1 MMAGGLVWFGIVDNG
16 VLVLAMVAGV
26 SLDRVWM
33 PARWRSPALSAIC
46 AGAVGNTL
54 SDALAA
60 VPMGARAVV
69 SVVAGCIMGPA
80 VAGAVVAAWRAYG
93 RILSNGFAGDG
104 RRRLDTTPSASEG

>member
-1 MMAGGLVWFGIVDNG
+1 MSSGLVWFGIVDNG

-46 AGAVGNTL
+46 AGAIGNTL

-60 VPMGARAVV
+60 VPMGWRAVV
-69 SVVAGCIMGPA
+69 AVATGCIVGPVLA
-80 VAGAVVAAWRAYG
+80 AVVVGAWR
-93 RILSNGFAGDG
+93 IFSNGLAGDG
-104 RRRLDTTPSASEG
+104 RRRLDTALDASEG

>member
-1 MMAGGLVWFGIVDNG
+1 MDAGLVWFGVVDNG

-46 AGAVGNTL
+46 AGAVGNTV
-54 SDALAA
+54 SDGLAA

-69 SVVAGCIMGPA
+69 AVVAGCIMGPA
-80 VAGAVVAAWRAYG
+80 VAGVVVGAWR
-93 RILSNGFAGDG
+93 LVSNGLAGDG

>member
-1 MMAGGLVWFGIVDNG
+1 MMGAGLVWFGLVDNG

-60 VPMGARAVV
+60 VPMGGRAVLA
-69 SVVAGCIMGPA
+69 VVAGCIVGPLLA
-80 VAGAVVAAWRAYG
+80 MVPVAAWRAYG
-93 RILSNGFAGDG
+93 RILSDGFAGDG

>member
-1 MMAGGLVWFGIVDNG
+1 MDTGLVWFGIVDNG

-46 AGAVGNTL
+46 AGAIGNTL

-60 VPMGARAVV
+60 VPMGWRAVV
-69 SVVAGCIMGPA
+69 AVAAGCIMGPFL
-80 VAGAVVAAWRAYG
+80 AGVVVGAWRGYG
-93 RILSNGFAGDG
+93 RMLTYGFGADG
-104 RRRLDTTPSASEG
+104 RHRVATARDASEG

>member
-1 MMAGGLVWFGIVDNG
+1 MDAGLVWFGIVDNG

-46 AGAVGNTL
+46 AGAIGNTL
-54 SDALAA
+54 SDGLAA

-69 SVVAGCIMGPA
+69 AVVAGCIVGPA
-80 VAGAVVAAWRAYG
+80 VAGGVGGAWR
-93 RILSNGFAGDG
+93 LVSNGLAGDP
-104 RRRLDTTPSASEG
+104 RRRVDTARDASEG

>member
-1 MMAGGLVWFGIVDNG
+1 MMAGGLVWFGLVDNG

-46 AGAVGNTL
+46 AGAIGNTI

-60 VPMGARAVV
+60 VPMGGRAVV
-69 SVVAGCIMGPA
+69 SVAAGCIVGPLL
-80 VAGAVVAAWRAYG
+80 AGVVVGAWR
-93 RILSNGFAGDG
+93 LVSNGLGLAGDG
-104 RRRLDTTPSASEG
+104 RRRVEDTARTASEG

>member
-1 MMAGGLVWFGIVDNG
+1 MMGASGLVWFGIVDNA

-54 SDALAA
+54 SDGLAA
-60 VPMGARAVV
+60 VPMGARAVLA
-69 SVVAGCIMGPA
+69 VVAGCIVGPA
-80 VAGAVVAAWRAYG
+80 VAGAVVGAWR
-93 RILSNGFAGDG
+93 LVSNGLAGDP
-104 RRRLDTTPSASEG
+104 RRRVDTAREASEG

>member
-1 MMAGGLVWFGIVDNG
+1 MSSGLVWFGIVDNG

-46 AGAVGNTL
+46 AGAIGNTL

-60 VPMGARAVV
+60 VPMGWRAVV
-69 SVVAGCIMGPA
+69 AVAAGCIVGPVLA
-80 VAGAVVAAWRAYG
+80 AVVVGAWR
-93 RILSNGFAGDG
+93 IVSKSLAGDG
-104 RRRLDTTPSASEG
+104 RRRVEDTARAVSEG

>member
-1 MMAGGLVWFGIVDNG
+1 MGASGLVWFGIVDNG

-46 AGAVGNTL
+46 AGAIGNTL
-54 SDALAA
+54 SDGLAA

-69 SVVAGCIMGPA
+69 AVVAGCIVGPA
-80 VAGAVVAAWRAYG
+80 VAGVVVGVWRMV
-93 RILSNGFAGDG
+93 SNGLAGDP
-104 RRRLDTTPSASEG
+104 RRRVDTARDASEG

>member
-1 MMAGGLVWFGIVDNG
+1 MMDAGLVWFGVVDNG

-33 PARWRSPALSAIC
+33 PARWRSPALSAIV

-54 SDALAA
+54 SDGLAA

-69 SVVAGCIMGPA
+69 AVVAGCIMGTA
-80 VAGAVVAAWRAYG
+80 VAGAVVGAWR
-93 RILSNGFAGDG
+93 LVSNGLAGDG
-104 RRRLDTTPSASEG
+104 RRRVDTARDASEG

>member
-33 PARWRSPALSAIC
+33 PARWRSPALSAIV
-46 AGAVGNTL
+46 AGAVGNTV
-54 SDALAA
+54 SDGLAA

-69 SVVAGCIMGPA
+69 AVVAGCIVGP
-80 VAGAVVAAWRAYG
+80 VLAGVVVGAWR
-93 RILSNGFAGDG
+93 LVSNGLGLAGDG
-104 RRRLDTTPSASEG
+104 RRRVEDAARAVSEG

>member
-1 MMAGGLVWFGIVDNG
+1 MDAGLWWFGIVDNG

-46 AGAVGNTL
+46 AGAIGNTL
-54 SDALAA
+54 SDGLAA

-69 SVVAGCIMGPA
+69 AVVAGCIMGPA
-80 VAGAVVAAWRAYG
+80 VAGVVVGAWR
-93 RILSNGFAGDG
+93 LVSNGLAGDP
-104 RRRLDTTPSASEG
+104 RRRVDTAPGASEG